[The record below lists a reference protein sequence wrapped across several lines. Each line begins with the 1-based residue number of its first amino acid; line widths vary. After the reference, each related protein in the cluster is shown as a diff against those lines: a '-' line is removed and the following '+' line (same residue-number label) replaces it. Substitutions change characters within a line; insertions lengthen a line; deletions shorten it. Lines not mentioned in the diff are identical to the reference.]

1 MSPKQSNLILRT
13 LTGIV
18 FVLVMVGGIVYDYTT
33 LGVLFTLITALSVHE
48 FCNIVSQRDD
58 VEVNAMIC
66 TVSGAYLFL
75 AFFGYCSGLTPTA
88 AVFIPYLISIVYLLI
103 SELYLQRESP
113 LNNWAYTMLS
123 QMYVALPFSLL
134 PALAFMADPA
144 HPMDIH
150 YRWIFPLAVFVFLWT
165 SDTGAYCCGSLFG
178 KHSLFERISPKKSWE
193 GSIGGGLLSMGA
205 ACIVA
210 HFDQSL
216 TLLQWVG
223 FALVVVV
230 FGTWGDLVE
239 SLMKRQLGIKDSG
252 NFLPG
257 HGGLLDR
264 FDSSLLAIP
273 AVTVYLYTL
282 MIL

>member
-1 MSPKQSNLILRT
+1 MSPKKSNLIVRT

-18 FVLVMVGGIVYDYTT
+18 FVLVMVGGIVYNYTS

-48 FCNIVSQRDD
+48 FCTLVSNQEN

-88 AVFIPYLISIVYLLI
+88 AVFIPYLISIVYLLV
-103 SELYLQRESP
+103 SELYLQRENP
-113 LNNWAYTMLS
+113 LNNWAFTMLS

-144 HPMDIH
+144 HPMEIH
-150 YRWIFPLAVFVFLWT
+150 YRWIFPMAVFLFLWT
-165 SDTGAYCCGSLFG
+165 SDSGAYCVGSLLG
-178 KHSLFERISPKKSWE
+178 RHKLFERISPKKSWE
-193 GSIGGGLLSMGA
+193 GSIGGALLSLGA
-205 ACIVA
+205 ACVVA
-210 HFDQSL
+210 HYDQSL
-216 TLLQWVG
+216 TLLQWLG
-223 FALVVVV
+223 FAFVVVV

>member
-1 MSPKQSNLILRT
+1 MKKNLIIRT

-18 FVLVMVGGIVYDYTT
+18 FVFVMVGGIVYNYST
-33 LGVLFTLITALSVHE
+33 LGILFTFITALSVNE
-48 FCNIVSQRDD
+48 FCTLINQRAD
-58 VEVNAMIC
+58 VEVNPMIC

-75 AFFGYCSGLTPTA
+75 AFFGYCSGLTPTP
-88 AVFIPYLISIVYLLI
+88 AVFIPYLISIVYLLV

-113 LNNWAYTMLS
+113 LNNWAYTMFS
-123 QMYVALPFSLL
+123 QMYVALPFSLV
-134 PALAFMADPA
+134 PALAFMTDPA
-144 HPMDIH
+144 HPAVVQ
-150 YRWIFPLAVFVFLWT
+150 YRWIFPLAVFLFLWT
-165 SDTGAYCCGSLFG
+165 SDSGAYCFGSLLG
-178 KHSLFERISPKKSWE
+178 RHRLFERISPKKSWE
-193 GSIGGGLLSMGA
+193 GSIGGALLSLLA
-205 ACIVA
+205 AWLLA
-210 HFDQSL
+210 RYDTSL
-216 TLLQWVG
+216 TLPQWLG

-239 SLMKRQLGIKDSG
+239 SLFKRQLGIKDSG
-252 NFLPG
+252 SFLPG